1 MLRVLET
8 GRFERVGGERTLE
21 SDVRIIA
28 ATNKD
33 LDKEIEEGRFRED
46 LYYRLNVINLK
57 LPSLRE
63 RKEDI
68 GLLIDSFLVKYSAK
82 NKKIL
87 RVLLHRV

>member
-1 MLRVLET
+1 MKESVVRKT
-8 GRFERVGGERTLE
+8 IE

-33 LDKEIEEGRFRED
+33 LEKEIKEGRFRED

-68 GLLIDSFLVKYSAK
+68 GLLIDNFLVKYSKK

-87 RVLLHRV
+87 KALLRRAQSC